1 MKAFRTFAHVSHNV
15 QGCTFLRLYGEVR
28 MQYSDTHAPQ
38 CGHLQDS
45 LSSAPHQINT
55 PPPPLPFPP
64 SGIWRKF

>member
-1 MKAFRTFAHVSHNV
+1 MKAFRTFAHVGHNV

-38 CGHLQDS
+38 MRAFARFSFKRSTSDYH
-45 LSSAPHQINT
+45 
-55 PPPPLPFPP
+55 PPPPFPP